1 MITEI
6 NYFKV
11 HLSVDYD
18 INGTYYPETRF
29 EPAEYP
35 DVIINGIYV
44 GDSNIDI
51 QNMLLETQIDDIIS
65 LITND

>member
-6 NYFKV
+6 SYFKV
-11 HLSVDYD
+11 YLSVDYD
-18 INGTYYPETRF
+18 INGTYYSETRF

-51 QNMLLETQIDDIIS
+51 QNMLFETQIDDIIS
-65 LITND
+65 LINHD